1 VRQRIRVSKLFVL
14 EYCPRWLLTVV
25 TRFEHGRAVKQ
36 QSPAVEA
43 CQSEA
48 NTNCITAVH
57 HRGSGMKM
65 FAYFALYRDPERG
78 TYDIACFTPPP
89 RRCRLLFQG
98 QRHLEAGR
106 ASVCLAN
113 RSIASSTSK
122 QVEKPSRAID
132 ATKRAVNCS
141 PRFSSDG
148 VDQRVE

>member
-1 VRQRIRVSKLFVL
+1 MISLALRH
-14 EYCPRWLLTVV
+14 LLDD
-25 TRFEHGRAVKQ
+25 A
-36 QSPAVEA
+36 
-43 CQSEA
+43 
-48 NTNCITAVH
+48 
-57 HRGSGMKM
+57 
-65 FAYFALYRDPERG
+65 AYFFRAK
-78 TYDIACFTPPP
+78 
-89 RRCRLLFQG
+89 
-98 QRHLEAGR
+98 RHLEAGR